1 MPEVQTN
8 RLGHIIDNMFLMFV
22 GLRLAEIITWSW
34 WWVTAPLWGT
44 MLIAFLFA
52 FAKSWRDQLKREA
65 WKKLKNQRAEVKPI
79 HGSE

>member
-44 MLIAFLFA
+44 ILLAFLFA
-52 FAKSWRDQLKREA
+52 FAKSWRNQVKREA
-65 WKKLKNQRAEVKPI
+65 WKDMKEKRAEVKPI
-79 HGSE
+79 HGGE

>member
-44 MLIAFLFA
+44 ILLAFLFA
-52 FAKSWRDQLKREA
+52 FAKSWRNQVKREA
-65 WKKLKNQRAEVKPI
+65 WKNMKEQRAEVKPI
-79 HGSE
+79 HGGE

>member
-1 MPEVQTN
+1 LPEVQTN

-44 MLIAFLFA
+44 ILLAFLFA
-52 FAKSWRDQLKREA
+52 FAKSWRNQVKREA
-65 WKKLKNQRAEVKPI
+65 WKNMKEQRAEVKPI
-79 HGSE
+79 HGGE

>member
-1 MPEVQTN
+1 MQTN

-44 MLIAFLFA
+44 ILLAFLFA
-52 FAKSWRDQLKREA
+52 FAKSWRNQVKREA
-65 WKKLKNQRAEVKPI
+65 WKNMKEQRAEVKPI
-79 HGSE
+79 HGGE